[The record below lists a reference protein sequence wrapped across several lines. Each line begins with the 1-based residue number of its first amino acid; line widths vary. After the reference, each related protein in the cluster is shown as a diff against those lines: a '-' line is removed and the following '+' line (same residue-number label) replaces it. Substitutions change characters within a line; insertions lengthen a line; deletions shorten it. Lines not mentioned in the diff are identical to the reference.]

1 MNRRRVLAALAG
13 VGLTGGSAWVARNGV
28 PRPGETGSG
37 AAAGLPREV
46 ETLDAPGSTAGTA
59 AVPVPGTPTV
69 VDLFATWCAPCDEQ
83 LDELRAVRE
92 EYPDVAFVSVT
103 NERVG
108 DTLTRGDIADWW
120 AEHGGAWTV
129 GVDPGS
135 ELLSA
140 FGANALPF
148 VAITD
153 AEGRVVAEYGGVAS
167 AGDLRDDL
175 DALPA

>member
-28 PRPGETGSG
+28 PRPDEDVGG
-37 AAAGLPREV
+37 AGLPREV

-59 AVPVPGTPTV
+59 AVPVPETPTV

-83 LDELRAVRE
+83 LEELRAVE
-92 EYPDVAFVSVT
+92 GEYPEVAFVSVT

-108 DTLTRGDIADWW
+108 DTLTREDIADWW
-120 AEHGGAWTV
+120 AEHDGAWTV
-129 GVDPGS
+129 GIDPGS

-140 FGANALPF
+140 FGANSLPF

-153 AEGRVVAEYGGVAS
+153 AEGRVVTEYSGVAA
-167 AGDLRDDL
+167 AGDLREDL
-175 DALPA
+175 DALVA

>member
-13 VGLTGGSAWVARNGV
+13 VGLTGGSLWVARNGV
-28 PRPGETGSG
+28 PQPDGDDGG
-37 AAAGLPREV
+37 DGLPREV
-46 ETLDAPGSTAGTA
+46 ETLDAPGSAAGTA
-59 AVPVPGTPTV
+59 TVPLPGAPTV
-69 VDLFATWCAPCDEQ
+69 VDLFATWCAPCDDQ
-83 LDELRAVRE
+83 LDELRPVHE

-108 DTLTRGDIADWW
+108 DTLTREDVADWW

-135 ELLSA
+135 ELLAA

-148 VAITD
+148 VAVAD
-153 AEGRVVAEYGGVAS
+153 AEGRIVAEYGGVA
-167 AGDLRDDL
+167 AADELRDDL
-175 DALPA
+175 DALDA